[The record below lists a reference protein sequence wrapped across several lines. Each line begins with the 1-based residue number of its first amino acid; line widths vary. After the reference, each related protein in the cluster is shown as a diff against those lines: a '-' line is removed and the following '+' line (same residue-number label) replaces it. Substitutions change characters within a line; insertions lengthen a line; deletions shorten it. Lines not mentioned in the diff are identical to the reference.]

1 MRRGKGLIAVALL
14 IWALP
19 YHENV
24 MAQETTVS
32 NNEIVG
38 TVSMCIVETIERPE
52 PLFGEFT
59 EREIDLMAQLVWHEA
74 GNQDMVGKML
84 VADTVLNRVEDARFP
99 NTVEE
104 VIFQKGQYTT
114 ARGLGRI
121 EPPIDCYGAV
131 LSEID
136 GERYNTEVLF
146 FGRGYGCGKPLFQH
160 QDHCFSG
167 L

>member
-1 MRRGKGLIAVALL
+1 MKWYKAILIALL
-14 IWALP
+14 ILSIP
-19 YHENV
+19 RTQRV
-24 MAQETTVS
+24 LAQEVTVS

-38 TVSMCIVETIERPE
+38 TVSMCTVETIERPE

-84 VADTVLNRVEDARFP
+84 VADTVLNRVEDSRFP

-114 ARGLGRI
+114 ARVLGRVEPTI
-121 EPPIDCYGAV
+121 ECYGAV

>member
-1 MRRGKGLIAVALL
+1 MKWYKAIIIALL
-14 IWALP
+14 ILSIP
-19 YHENV
+19 RTQRV
-24 MAQETTVS
+24 LAQEVTVS

-38 TVSMCIVETIERPE
+38 TVSMCTVETIERPE
-52 PLFGEFT
+52 PLFGQFT

-84 VADTVLNRVEDARFP
+84 VADTVLNRVEDSRFP

-114 ARGLGRI
+114 ARVLGRVEPTI
-121 EPPIDCYGAV
+121 ECYGAV

-146 FGRGYGCGKPLFQH
+146 FGRAYGCGKPLFQH

>member
-1 MRRGKGLIAVALL
+1 MKWYRALL
-14 IWALP
+14 IALLILSIP
-19 YHENV
+19 RTQRV
-24 MAQETTVS
+24 LAQEVTIS
-32 NNEIVG
+32 NNAIVG
-38 TVSMCIVETIERPE
+38 TVSVCIVETIERPE
-52 PLFGEFT
+52 PLFGKFT

-84 VADTVLNRVEDARFP
+84 VADTVLNRVEDSRFP

-114 ARGLGRI
+114 AKVLGRVEPTI
-121 EPPIDCYGAV
+121 ECYGAV

-146 FGRGYGCGKPLFQH
+146 FGREYGCGKPLFQH
-160 QDHCFSG
+160 QDHCFST

>member
-1 MRRGKGLIAVALL
+1 MKWYKAVLIALL
-14 IWALP
+14 ILSIP
-19 YHENV
+19 RTQRV
-24 MAQETTVS
+24 LAQEVTVS

-38 TVSMCIVETIERPE
+38 TVSMCTVETIERPE
-52 PLFGEFT
+52 PLFGQFT

-74 GNQDMVGKML
+74 GNQDMVGKRL
-84 VADTVLNRVEDARFP
+84 VVDTVLNRVEDSRFP

-114 ARGLGRI
+114 ARVLGRVEPTI
-121 EPPIDCYGAV
+121 ECYGAV

-146 FGRGYGCGKPLFQH
+146 FGRGWGCGTPLFKH

>member
-1 MRRGKGLIAVALL
+1 MKWYRALL
-14 IWALP
+14 IALLILSIP
-19 YHENV
+19 RTQRV
-24 MAQETTVS
+24 LAQEVTIS

-38 TVSMCIVETIERPE
+38 TVSMCTVETIERPE
-52 PLFGEFT
+52 PLFGKFT

-104 VIFQKGQYTT
+104 VIFQNGQYTT
-114 ARGLGRI
+114 AKALGRVEPTI
-121 EPPIDCYGAV
+121 ECYGAV

-146 FGRGYGCGKPLFQH
+146 FGRAYGCGKPLFQH

>member
-1 MRRGKGLIAVALL
+1 MKWYKAILIALL
-14 IWALP
+14 ILSIP
-19 YHENV
+19 RTQRV
-24 MAQETTVS
+24 LAQEVTVS

-38 TVSMCIVETIERPE
+38 TVSVCIVETIERPE
-52 PLFGEFT
+52 PLFGKFT

-84 VADTVLNRVEDARFP
+84 VADTVLNRMESDRFP

-104 VIFQKGQYTT
+104 VIFQKGQFTT
-114 ARGLGRI
+114 AKVLGRI
-121 EPPIDCYGAV
+121 EPPIECYGAV

-136 GERYNTEVLF
+136 GERYNTEVF
-146 FGRGYGCGKPLFQH
+146 YFGRGWGCGTPLFKH